1 MKNEVKTMRVQSL
14 VMAIAIAAI
23 FPIAASAQGF
33 NNININL
40 NDVMVG
46 QRMQDMSRQL
56 DSANASGFIGRKHHK
71 HMKNKKDHHMAV
83 LMQDA
88 NSQNPIIDMH
98 QSVDAQAPVS
108 AVDNHVA
115 P

>member
-1 MKNEVKTMRVQSL
+1 MRALSI

-56 DSANASGFIGRKHHK
+56 DNANATAFIGKKHHK
-71 HMKNKKDHHMAV
+71 HVKNKKDQHMAV

-98 QSVDAQAPVS
+98 QGGDAQVPVS